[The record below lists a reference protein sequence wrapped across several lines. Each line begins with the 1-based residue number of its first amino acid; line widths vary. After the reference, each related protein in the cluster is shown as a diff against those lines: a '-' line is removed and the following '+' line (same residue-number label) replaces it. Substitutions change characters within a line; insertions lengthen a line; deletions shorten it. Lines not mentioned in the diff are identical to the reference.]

1 MEQARLLHL
10 GTAAERLSPD
20 ALTRRLVR
28 AAEAG
33 RTRGDHDLNP
43 GMAERPPLRDA
54 AVLVAL
60 VDRPDG
66 ATVLLTQRAA
76 HLNAH
81 AGQISFPGGGVEPDD
96 AGPEAAALREA
107 EEETGL
113 PPSLVRCV
121 GRLDTYLTRTGF
133 RVVPVVALV
142 QPPPALR
149 PDPSEV
155 AEIFEV
161 PLSRILAPDGCRVE
175 SHEVAGVVR
184 RYYAFPVRNRYIW
197 GATAGM
203 LVNLRD
209 VLAPDVLV
217 S

>member
-1 MEQARLLHL
+1 MEQARLLQL
-10 GTAAERLSPD
+10 GAVAERLDPE
-20 ALTRRLVR
+20 ALAGRLAR

-33 RTRGDHDLNP
+33 RVRGDHDLNP
-43 GMAERPPLRDA
+43 DMTERPALREA

-60 VDRPDG
+60 IDRPEG
-66 ATVLLTQRAA
+66 RTLLLTQRAA
-76 HLNAH
+76 HLHAH
-81 AGQISFPGGGVEPDD
+81 AGQISFPGGGVEPQDID
-96 AGPEAAALREA
+96 PEAAALREA

-113 PPSLVRCV
+113 PPALVRCV

-133 RVVPVVALV
+133 RIVPVVALV

-149 PDPSEV
+149 SDPSEV

-161 PLSRILAPDGCRVE
+161 PLARILAADGCRVE
-175 SHEVAGVVR
+175 SHEVAGMAR